1 MEQGFIAND
10 IDDPAKKKAILLPSL
25 GPETY
30 KLIKTL
36 IAPPEKPST
45 KTFTEPVKHVQA
57 RSPMPSTERNCAEV
71 KVQQQE
77 TAAKGISLSICC

>member
-10 IDDPAKKKAILLPSL
+10 IDDPAKKKSHFALIS
-25 GPETY
+25 GTKN

-36 IAPPEKPST
+36 ITVPEKPST

-57 RSPMPSTERNCAEV
+57 RSPMPSTECNCAEV
-71 KVQQQE
+71 TVQQQE